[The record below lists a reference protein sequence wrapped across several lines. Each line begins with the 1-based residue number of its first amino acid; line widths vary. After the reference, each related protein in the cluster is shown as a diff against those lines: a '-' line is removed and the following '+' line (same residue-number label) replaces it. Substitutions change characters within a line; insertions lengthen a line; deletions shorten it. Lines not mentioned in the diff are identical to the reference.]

1 MKKPLTIKKIELK
14 EKKYI
19 PDIINNSISLVLF
32 TFLSAGI
39 LVFLIVFFGV
49 LYLVTQK
56 KFLKKYKTN
65 LFNFLNINNAL
76 T

>member
-32 TFLSAGI
+32 TFLSVGI

-49 LYLVTQK
+49 LYLITQK